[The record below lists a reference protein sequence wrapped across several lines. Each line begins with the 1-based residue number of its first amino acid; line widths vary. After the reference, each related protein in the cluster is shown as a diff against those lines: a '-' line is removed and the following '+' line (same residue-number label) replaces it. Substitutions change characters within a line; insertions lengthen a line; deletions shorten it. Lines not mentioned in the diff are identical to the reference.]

1 MDLLH
6 VTCDIDLMD
15 RDSNKVGW
23 KKQKITLEMSKTGQ
37 SVIVTANMQETSEFR
52 ITFYEKN
59 K

>member
-1 MDLLH
+1 M
-6 VTCDIDLMD
+6 TCDIDLMD